1 MIKEKNH
8 IFKEYKL
15 LKPYLEKFYIFL
27 CILLLYIFVI
37 KTKCSKNL
45 INIKR
50 NDNYN
55 KENINFLDEK
65 IFYNKIKRSY
75 LKNNY
80 INLNEIESTI
90 KNGRKWVKKYKKEN
104 NEINIGF
111 QIDPDYVLR
120 CMMTLAS
127 IMDSQKKSTKIR
139 FHFAV
144 VLNFEIEKMVKIYSL
159 RNRIRDDVEFNFYN
173 AKRVEKDLIGL
184 NTKGPGA
191 VSKLLLPELLSDDIE
206 RLLVFDT
213 GDLIIIKDLT
223 ELYNWNITGY
233 LYAGT
238 PAGSIG
244 RYAKISRKIFDIY
257 INVGNFLI
265 DVKRVKENKM
275 YEKFVK
281 YKNAYHSTI
290 GDQDLL
296 NDVAFGKITYLPFK
310 YGMISPYLKDQDSEN
325 AQKNSVFSFVKIIK
339 YKNKYNFLPK
349 NEEDFLRMG
358 YSPYVIHHMHSKWM
372 NGGGLTIY
380 RKLAQY
386 YIKYAGIWDELCEKY
401 SNYCKI

>member
-1 MIKEKNH
+1 MIN
-8 IFKEYKL
+8 
-15 LKPYLEKFYIFL
+15 
-27 CILLLYIFVI
+27 C
-37 KTKCSKNL
+37 
-45 INIKR
+45 
-50 NDNYN
+50 
-55 KENINFLDEK
+55 
-65 IFYNKIKRSY
+65 
-75 LKNNY
+75 
-80 INLNEIESTI
+80 
-90 KNGRKWVKKYKKEN
+90 
-104 NEINIGF
+104 
-111 QIDPDYVLR
+111 
-120 CMMTLAS
+120 
-127 IMDSQKKSTKIR
+127 
-139 FHFAV
+139 
-144 VLNFEIEKMVKIYSL
+144 
-159 RNRIRDDVEFNFYN
+159 
-173 AKRVEKDLIGL
+173 
-184 NTKGPGA
+184 
-191 VSKLLLPELLSDDIE
+191 
-206 RLLVFDT
+206 
-213 GDLIIIKDLT
+213 IIIKDLT